1 MKKTTRKSFSRK
13 AIIIIA
19 SVFLV
24 ISLTATGFAAWLISN
39 GSGDNV
45 NGNVTVSTVTDASL
59 KVTISNKDNLGT
71 IKFGPQ
77 KNDNDGN
84 VRYDSSDANDFENLS
99 VKLEGSVEN
108 YKSLDKMYISVKC
121 PDSILA
127 AAGYE
132 WGDAAVGSRT
142 YTYNAKKA
150 YIALPAYAM
159 DSEGKDLPLPSGSG
173 RTARVA
179 LEENKYT
186 GSEENKRNFSYTV
199 EFGWGALFDSE
210 NPGVYLDKYFG
221 KEGTLTNE
229 ADLLEIANEKISET
243 ANQYKTLTAEAK
255 SVILTKMKTVIA
267 ESTNPT
273 YVIVLEAEAK

>member
-13 AIIIIA
+13 AIIVIA

-59 KVTISNKDNLGT
+59 KVTISNKDKLGT

-77 KNDNDGN
+77 KNDTDGN
-84 VRYDSSDANDFENLS
+84 VRYDSSDAGDFENLS
-99 VKLEGSVEN
+99 VTLEGSVEN
-108 YKSLDKMYISVKC
+108 YKSLDKMYISIKC

-159 DSEGKDLPLPSGSG
+159 DSKGKDLPLPSGSG
-173 RTARVA
+173 RTAKVA
-179 LEENKYT
+179 LTEYT
-186 GSEENKRNFSYTV
+186 GNEDNKKDFSYTV
-199 EFGWGALFDSE
+199 EFGWGELFNAK
-210 NPGVYLDKYFG
+210 NPGIYLDEKFG
-221 KEGTLTNE
+221 TPEKLANE
-229 ADLLEIANEKISET
+229 EDLLAIANEGISET

-273 YVIVLEAEAK
+273 YVIVLEAQAK

>member
-59 KVTISNKDNLGT
+59 KVTISNKDKLGT

-77 KNDNDGN
+77 KNDTDGN
-84 VRYDSSDANDFENLS
+84 VRYDSSDADDFENLS
-99 VKLEGSVEN
+99 VTLEGSVEN

-142 YTYNAKKA
+142 YAYNAKKA

-159 DSEGKDLPLPSGSG
+159 DSKGNDLPLPSGSG
-173 RTARVA
+173 RTAKVA
-179 LEENKYT
+179 LTEYT
-186 GSEENKRNFSYTV
+186 GNEDNKKDFSYTV
-199 EFGWGALFDSE
+199 EFGWGELFNAK
-210 NPGVYLDKYFG
+210 NPGIYLDEKFG
-221 KEGTLTNE
+221 TTEKLANE
-229 ADLLEIANEKISET
+229 EDLLAIANEGISET

-255 SVILTKMKTVIA
+255 RVILTKMKTVIA

-273 YVIVLEAEAK
+273 YVIVLEAQAK

>member
-13 AIIIIA
+13 AIIVIA

-59 KVTISNKDNLGT
+59 KVTISNKDKLGT

-77 KNDNDGN
+77 KNDTDGN
-84 VRYDSSDANDFENLS
+84 VRYDSSDADDFENLS
-99 VKLEGSVEN
+99 VTLEGSVEN

-173 RTARVA
+173 RTAKVA
-179 LEENKYT
+179 LTEYT
-186 GSEENKRNFSYTV
+186 GNEDNKKDFSYTV
-199 EFGWGALFDSE
+199 EFGWGELFNAK
-210 NPGVYLDKYFG
+210 NPGIYLDEKFG
-221 KEGTLTNE
+221 TTEKLANE
-229 ADLLEIANEKISET
+229 EDLLAIANEGISET

-255 SVILTKMKTVIA
+255 RVILTKMKTVIA

-273 YVIVLEAEAK
+273 YVIVLEAQAK